1 MSDWCYS
8 MISGHWPTKRLCLI
22 GVTVWYL
29 CTGPQRDSVW
39 LVLQNDTWAL
49 IHKTDQQRNVTVWY
63 LHGHWLKQRLC
74 LIGVTVWYLD
84 TGPQRD
90 CVWLVLQYDI
100 WTLAHKET
108 VSDWCYSMISGH
120 WLTKRLCLICV
131 TVWYLGIDSQRVN
144 VWLDVTV
151 WYLGTDSHKDCIWLV
166 LQYDIWTLAHRDCIW
181 LVLQCDIW
189 TLAHKETVS
198 DWCYSMISGHWPTKR
213 LCLIGVTVR
222 YLGIDSHRVGVWLDV
237 TDWYLGTDPLVG
249 TVWPLQRAEC
259 LRWHWWRR
267 APASTP
273 HWPLHVPVLH
283 DLSPILSC
291 KNNVHIEGKYR
302 IFGNIR
308 RYFFSPAHG

>member
-39 LVLQNDTWAL
+39 LVLQNDTWEL

-108 VSDWCYSMISGH
+108 VSDLCYSMIFGYWFTKSQCLIGCYSMISGH
-120 WLTKRLCLICV
+120 WLTQRLYLIGV
-131 TVWYLGIDSQRVN
+131 TVWYLNTGPQR
-144 VWLDVTV
+144 
-151 WYLGTDSHKDCIWLV
+151 DCVWLV
-166 LQYDIWTLAHRDCIW
+166 LQYDIWA
-181 LVLQCDIW
+181 
-189 TLAHKETVS
+189 LAHKETVS
-198 DWCYSMISGHWPTKR
+198 DWCYSKISWHWFTQSRCLIGCYRLISGHWPTR
-213 LCLIGVTVR
+213 RHCLTTPESWVSSLTLVKKGTCFHST
-222 YLGIDSHRVGVWLDV
+222 LASSCSSPPWPFSHSF
-237 TDWYLGTDPLVG
+237 
-249 TVWPLQRAEC
+249 LQ
-259 LRWHWWRR
+259 
-267 APASTP
+267 
-273 HWPLHVPVLH
+273 
-283 DLSPILSC
+283 
-291 KNNVHIEGKYR
+291 K
-302 IFGNIR
+302 
-308 RYFFSPAHG
+308 

>member
-39 LVLQNDTWAL
+39 LVLQNDTWEL

-120 WLTKRLCLICV
+120 WPTKRLCLIGV
-131 TVWYLGIDSQRVN
+131 TVWYLDTGPQR
-144 VWLDVTV
+144 
-151 WYLGTDSHKDCIWLV
+151 DCVWLV
-166 LQYDIWTLAHRDCIW
+166 LQY
-181 LVLQCDIW
+181 DIW

-213 LCLIGVTVR
+213 LCLIGVTV
-222 YLGIDSHRVGVWLDV
+222 
-237 TDWYLGTDPLVG
+237 WYLGTSPQRLYLIGV
-249 TVWPLQRAEC
+249 TVWYLNTGPQRDCVWLVLQYDIWALAHKETVSDWC
-259 LRWHWWRR
+259 YSKISWHWFTQSRCLIGCYR
-267 APASTP
+267 LISG
-273 HWPLHVPVLH
+273 HWPTRRHCLTTPESWVSSLTLVKKGTCFHSTLASSCS
-283 DLSPILSC
+283 SPPWP
-291 KNNVHIEGKYR
+291 
-302 IFGNIR
+302 
-308 RYFFSPAHG
+308 FSHSFLQK